1 MSDSTHPTDPVAA
14 CRQWVADNPQ
24 APGAVHVLSA
34 LASAERYRLL
44 AEVAQGDGAAG
55 CKIVL
60 GTIASNLTITST
72 SQKTDEKIA
81 EAIARW
87 LTLIQS
93 VAADAEAAEVERE
106 EPVGLRVAS
115 VGDHDLNALREYI
128 GLPVAVLVGSRAH
141 IAAVASLLDRPV
153 MVSEEEW
160 VMPEGKAPSEP
171 ETRLVEFMPGNG
183 RVYARHVSRVV
194 QFARGEDGTCA
205 FCDGD
210 PCAEYSPEGSP
221 IVEYMN
227 RGKPGYH
234 PETCPFCEG
243 RAS

>member
-72 SQKTDEKIA
+72 SQKTDEAIA

-87 LTLIQS
+87 LKLIQS
-93 VAADAEAAEVERE
+93 VADDMEREDPESTPERE

-115 VGDHDLNALREYI
+115 VGDHDLDAFREYV
-128 GLPVAVLVGSRAH
+128 GLPVAVLVGSSAH
-141 IAAVASLLDRPV
+141 IAAVASLLDRSV

-160 VMPEGKAPSEP
+160 ILPA
-171 ETRLVEFMPGNG
+171 G
-183 RVYARHVSRVV
+183 RQS
-194 QFARGEDGTCA
+194 
-205 FCDGD
+205 
-210 PCAEYSPEGSP
+210 
-221 IVEYMN
+221 
-227 RGKPGYH
+227 
-234 PETCPFCEG
+234 
-243 RAS
+243 